1 MGCHGANPTTQNSKL
16 KTQNPIAQLGGLGY
30 PNILRLVAQNA
41 QSVVPFLPC
50 HATGSQLALAEMY
63 LQSLELMGFK
73 SFAHR
78 TILNFH
84 PGVTAIVGPNGCGK
98 SNLLDAIRWVL
109 GEQSA
114 KALRGGEMVDV
125 IFSGTDSKQPVGMS
139 EVSLTFADCEKDLG
153 TEYNEVRITRRV
165 FRDGGSEYLLNKTGC
180 RLKDIQMLFMDTG
193 IGRTAYSIMEQG
205 KLDLIL
211 SSRPEDRR
219 AIFEE
224 AAGIT
229 KYKAQK
235 REALR
240 KLEYTDAN
248 LVRLADI
255 MKEVKRQ
262 IGSLQRQ
269 AGKARRYKTLYD
281 DLRTL
286 DTHFS
291 RKSHDEIQRAVTAAE
306 KEIDRLRN
314 LQRSLEEQVESQ
326 EFGVAEQREQLEAL
340 EEQISVARQCGQ
352 ELRNQADSASSRI
365 EFNEERIRESTAL
378 SARYEAEIAT
388 AEEKKLI
395 QQSQLEDTDSQLREI
410 TETLRA
416 DEQQLGQGVEE
427 ATQCRS
433 RRQQV
438 ERSIQDF
445 QRQIQ
450 QRESRMAALRGDLS
464 STLNQREAGETRLEL
479 LRRELTQTESTQ
491 SHVGAMVTD
500 TRNELE
506 LAQTKVQGCRDAL
519 NDSEHE
525 LVNTQR
531 ELQQFDTQLSANQR
545 TLAERESKLEVLKQ
559 LNEEGAGLGAGTQAV
574 LKGLDNPQLYRAAIV
589 GALANFIEVDKE
601 FIPAIE
607 AALGLHLQT
616 IFVSDP
622 LIAESI
628 ACALAERKVGRAALA
643 PTPFLPKRGAV
654 QLQALPDG
662 ALSWALDRIKANLD
676 VSPLINRLL
685 DNVVIAAD
693 LTAAFEIKRNTPDLA
708 VATTVGEYISRDG
721 VVFTGFVDDNGNSVL
736 QRKIQIQQL
745 EKESLSLRSI
755 VQSLEKEK
763 ARYLNQVE
771 LNQRTV
777 RENRDALQRVQVN
790 ASTLQGQ
797 LSLLDRELREAEGKI
812 KSLNWEHENVRQR
825 LNAATT
831 KVLGLEQE
839 LSDSSLNLGELQ
851 AHLATA
857 LLAVDS
863 LRGDEETLVEALNE
877 LKVRVATGRQLK
889 DNLERQRQ
897 PMTVRLAELEDL
909 IASRRRDIG
918 TYTAR
923 MEQLA
928 AESVVLRSRI
938 EQLQTERLAAEAEVA
953 RLLQERAQSIA
964 ALEAVELNL
973 RHLRK
978 QLSECQ
984 EARGQ
989 QEVMATQLHLRLEH
1003 LREHVAHRYQVDVAN
1018 FQPDWYSFHVSVRE
1032 QSKRLD
1038 KPTVEIGAPPSA
1050 PNPST
1055 NQEID
1060 WDFVQSAIAELT
1072 ERLDAM
1078 GPVNLEA
1085 IQEYDELEERQRFL
1099 EDQHND
1105 LVKSKNELLD
1115 VINKINATTKE
1126 LFADTFEQVRNNFQ
1140 EMFTELFGGGKAN
1153 LLLVDDA
1160 DPLESGIEIIA
1171 RPPGKQLQ
1179 SISLLSGGERTM
1191 TAVSLL
1197 FAIYM
1202 VKPSPFCVLDE
1213 MDAPLDESNINRFI
1227 KILDRFVHQSQFV
1240 VITHNKR
1247 TIAKADVL
1255 YGVTMEEHG
1264 ISKLVGVKLTQR
1276 DDSFAET
1283 DLIGTAQSSPSIAE
1297 SFGKHSNLRSET

>member
-1 MGCHGANPTTQNSKL
+1 
-16 KTQNPIAQLGGLGY
+16 
-30 PNILRLVAQNA
+30 
-41 QSVVPFLPC
+41 
-50 HATGSQLALAEMY
+50 MY
-63 LQSLELMGFK
+63 LQSLELIGFK
-73 SFAHR
+73 SFAYK
-78 TILNFH
+78 TVLNFH

-98 SNLLDAIRWVL
+98 SNLLDAVRWVL

-114 KALRGGEMVDV
+114 KALRGGEMADV
-125 IFSGTDSKQPVGMS
+125 IFGGTDSKQPVGMA

-165 FRDGGSEYLLNKTGC
+165 FRDGGSEYLLNKTAC
-180 RLKDIQMLFMDTG
+180 RLRDIQMLFMDTG

-235 REALR
+235 KEALR

-269 AGKARRYKTLYD
+269 AGKARRYKALFD
-281 DLRTL
+281 DLRNL
-286 DTHFS
+286 DIHFS
-291 RKSHDEIQRAVTAAE
+291 RKSHSEIQLAVTAAE
-306 KEIDRLRN
+306 KEIERLRD

-326 EFGVAEQREQLEAL
+326 EFGVAGQREQLEAL
-340 EEQISVARQCGQ
+340 EEQISGARQRVQ
-352 ELRNQADSASSRI
+352 ELKNQADSASNRI
-365 EFNEERIRESTAL
+365 EFNEERNREFTSL
-378 SARYEAEIAT
+378 SARYQAEIA
-388 AEEKKLI
+388 AADEKILV
-395 QQSQLEDTDSQLREI
+395 QQSQLEETDIQLGEI

-416 DEQQLGQGVEE
+416 DEEQLQKQQEQ
-427 ATQCRS
+427 ANRCRS
-433 RRQQV
+433 QRQDV
-438 ERSIQDF
+438 ERSVHDF

-450 QRESRMAALRGDLS
+450 QGESRIAALRGDLS
-464 STLNQREAGETRLEL
+464 STINQREAAETRLEL
-479 LRRELTQTESTQ
+479 LQRDLAQTESTQ
-491 SHVGAMVTD
+491 GQVGATVAHARD
-500 TRNELE
+500 ELE
-506 LAQTKVQGCRDAL
+506 LAQTKVQSCRDAL

-525 LVNTQR
+525 LANTQR
-531 ELQQFDTQLSANQR
+531 EVQQVDTNLSANQR
-545 TLAERESKLEVLKQ
+545 TLTERESKLDVLKQ
-559 LNEEGAGLGAGTQAV
+559 LNEEGAGLGPGTQAV
-574 LKGLDNPQLYRAAIV
+574 LKGLDNPQLYRTAIV
-589 GALANFIEVDKE
+589 GALANFIEVNSE

-607 AALGLHLQT
+607 AALGQHLQT
-616 IFVSDP
+616 IFISDP
-622 LIAESI
+622 AIAESI
-628 ACALAERKVGRAALA
+628 AGALSERKVGRAALV
-643 PTPFLPKRGAV
+643 PMPFLPKRSPV

-662 ALSWALDRIKANLD
+662 AITWALDQIKSSLD
-676 VSPLINRLL
+676 VSSLVNRLL

-693 LTAAFEIKRNTPDLA
+693 LRIGFEIKRNAPDLA
-708 VATTVGEYISRDG
+708 IATMAGEYISREG
-721 VVFTGFVDDNGNSVL
+721 VVFTGFIDNNGNSVL

-745 EKESLSLRSI
+745 AKESFAIRSI
-755 VQSLEKEK
+755 VQKLETEK
-763 ARYLNQVE
+763 ARYLSQVE
-771 LNQRTV
+771 VNQQTV

-797 LSLLDRELREAEGKI
+797 LSLLDRELREVEGKL
-812 KSLNWEHENVRQR
+812 KSLNWERDNVRQR
-825 LNAATT
+825 LNAATG
-831 KVLGLEQE
+831 KAESLEHE
-839 LSDSSLNLGELQ
+839 LSDNNLQLGELQ
-851 AHLATA
+851 ERLAIA
-857 LLAVDS
+857 LVEVDS
-863 LRGDEETLVEALNE
+863 LRGDEETLVEVLNE
-877 LKVRVATGRQLK
+877 LKVRVATARQLK

-897 PMTVRLAELEDL
+897 PMTVRLAELDDL
-909 IASRRRDIG
+909 IASRRRDVG
-918 TYTAR
+918 NYTAR

-928 AESVVLRSRI
+928 AENVALRARI
-938 EQLQTERLAAEAEVA
+938 EQLQTERFEAEANVA
-953 RLLQERAQSIA
+953 RLLEGRAQCVA

-984 EARGQ
+984 EMRGQ
-989 QEVMATQLHLRLEH
+989 HEVRATQLNLRLEH
-1003 LREHVAHRYQVDVAN
+1003 IREHVAHRYQVDVTN
-1018 FQPDWYSFHVSVRE
+1018 FLPDWYSFHVSVRE
-1032 QSKRLD
+1032 QRKRIE
-1038 KPTVEIGAPPSA
+1038 KSPAEITPPPASS
-1050 PNPST
+1050 PSSIE
-1055 NQEID
+1055 EID
-1060 WDFVQSAIAELT
+1060 WDFVQTAIAELT

-1126 LFADTFEQVRNNFQ
+1126 LFADTFERVRNNFQ

-1276 DDSFAET
+1276 ANSIAET

-1297 SFGKHSNLRSET
+1297 SFGKNSNLNSET